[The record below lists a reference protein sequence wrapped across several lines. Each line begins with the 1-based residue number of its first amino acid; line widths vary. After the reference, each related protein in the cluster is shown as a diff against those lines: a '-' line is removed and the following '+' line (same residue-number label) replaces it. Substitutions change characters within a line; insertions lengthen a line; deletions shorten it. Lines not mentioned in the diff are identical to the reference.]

1 MSEENVER
9 VRGSFAAFNRGD
21 FEAAIGVFHPE
32 VEWIPYLGAV
42 DRPIYRGHEELMA
55 MWSELKENLG
65 LRLEVKEW
73 IDADDAVITVVEA
86 RGVGTSSG
94 AEVHQTWAQ
103 MYSIRDG
110 LIFRVEPFADKD
122 AALEAAGLSE

>member
-1 MSEENVER
+1 
-9 VRGSFAAFNRGD
+9 
-21 FEAAIGVFHPE
+21 
-32 VEWIPYLGAV
+32 L
-42 DRPIYRGHEELMA
+42 
-55 MWSELKENLG
+55 
-65 LRLEVKEW
+65 
-73 IDADDAVITVVEA
+73 IDVDDAVITVVEA

>member
-21 FEAAIGVFHPE
+21 FEAAIGAYHPE

-42 DRPIYRGHEELMA
+42 DRPVYRGHEELMG
-55 MWSELKENLG
+55 MWSEFKENLG

-73 IDADDAVITVVEA
+73 IDADDTVITVVEF

-110 LIFRVEPFADKD
+110 LIVRVEPFADKD